1 MTCAVLI
8 VEDELFVALDLE
20 DTVEA
25 LGYSIAG
32 TCGTLAGTLAAI
44 ERQLPTCAIL
54 DVRLPDGEV
63 FPAADVLR
71 DAGVP
76 LIFHSGHADENQL
89 KTRYPEAQV
98 YSKPCSPSRLRE
110 ALLRAAA

>member
-1 MTCAVLI
+1 
-8 VEDELFVALDLE
+8 
-20 DTVEA
+20 
-25 LGYSIAG
+25 
-32 TCGTLAGTLAAI
+32 
-44 ERQLPTCAIL
+44 
-54 DVRLPDGEV
+54 V